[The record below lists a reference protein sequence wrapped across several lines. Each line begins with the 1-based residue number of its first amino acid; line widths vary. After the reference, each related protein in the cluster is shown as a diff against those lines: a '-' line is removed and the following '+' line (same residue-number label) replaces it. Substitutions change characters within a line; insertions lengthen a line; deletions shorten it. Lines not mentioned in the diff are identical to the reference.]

1 MKIGIGIGEIAT
13 RPADMAGLAAEA
25 KRAED
30 AGFAS
35 VWLANIFGVDAMTA
49 ATVCGLATKTIAV
62 GTGVVPT
69 YPRHPFAMAQQAA
82 SVSSA
87 TGNRFTLGIG
97 LSHQIVIENML
108 GLSFAKSYSHMKEY
122 LGVLGPLIRE
132 GKVQFDGEMY
142 KVNAALKVPGATPC
156 PILIAALAPKMLA
169 LAGSVADGTITWMT
183 GPKTLAEHIV
193 PSVRQAASEAG
204 RPAPRI
210 VAGLPISVSDDAAA
224 SRETAGKVFR
234 QYGALPSYRA
244 MLDREGAAGPADV
257 AIVGTEAEVTATLDR
272 MEEAG
277 VTELL
282 GAPFQTRKDD
292 DSLARTWDLLV
303 ARAKRDR

>member
-1 MKIGIGIGEIAT
+1 MKIGIGIGDIAS
-13 RPADMAGLAAEA
+13 RPSDFTELAAQA

-35 VWLANIFGVDAMTA
+35 VWLANIFGADAMTA
-49 ATVCGLATKTIAV
+49 ATVCGLATKKIAL

-82 SVSSA
+82 SVSAA

-97 LSHQIVIENML
+97 LSHQVVIESML
-108 GLSFAKSYSHMKEY
+108 GMSFAKSYSHMKEY
-122 LGVLGPLIRE
+122 LAVLAPLIRE
-132 GKVQFDGEMY
+132 KKVQFSGESY
-142 KVNAALKVPGATPC
+142 KVNAMLNVPGAEPC

-169 LAGSVADGTITWMT
+169 LAGTVADGTITWMT

-193 PSVRQAASEAG
+193 PSVTKAANEAG

-210 VAGLPISVSDDAAA
+210 VAGLPISVSDDANA

-234 QYGALPSYRA
+234 AYGALPSYRA

-257 AIVGTEAEVTATLDR
+257 AIVGTEAEVNRALDR
-272 MEEAG
+272 MAEAG

-292 DSLARTWDLLV
+292 DSVQRTWDLLV
-303 ARAKRDR
+303 ARAKRG

>member
-13 RPADMAGLAAEA
+13 RPADLAGLAAEA

-49 ATVCGLATKTIAV
+49 ATVCGLATKTIAI

-122 LGVLGPLIRE
+122 LAVLGPLIRE
-132 GKVQFDGEMY
+132 GKVQFEGEMY
-142 KVNAALKVPGATPC
+142 KVSAALKVPGATPC
-156 PILIAALAPKMLA
+156 PIVIAALAPKMLA

-193 PSVRQAASEAG
+193 PSVRQAASAAG

-210 VAGLPISVSDDAAA
+210 VAGLPISVTDDAAA
-224 SRETAGKVFR
+224 GRETAGKVFR

-257 AIVGTEAEVTATLDR
+257 AIVGSEAEVTATLDR

-292 DSLARTWDLLV
+292 DSLTRTWDLLV
-303 ARAKRDR
+303 ARAKRAR